1 MNILV
6 IQNRMGIGDMV
17 IFLPFVEAISK
28 KYNTSVT
35 LLIKESTKARE
46 YTNNLNF
53 IKKIIYLKRDKKNDF
68 HSGLSGFFNLK
79 NEIKNNSFDK
89 VFIFNSSIRYLS
101 LIHI

>member
-46 YTNNLNF
+46 YTCLL
-53 IKKIIYLKRDKKNDF
+53 YTSDAAD
-68 HSGLSGFFNLK
+68 
-79 NEIKNNSFDK
+79 E
-89 VFIFNSSIRYLS
+89 
-101 LIHI
+101 

>member
-35 LLIKESTKARE
+35 LLIKESTKANQ
-46 YTNNLNF
+46 YT
-53 IKKIIYLKRDKKNDF
+53 D
-68 HSGLSGFFNLK
+68 NLK
-79 NEIKNNSFDK
+79 
-89 VFIFNSSIRYLS
+89 
-101 LIHI
+101 